1 MFFKTSDL
9 KNSAIFTR
17 KHLCWSLF
25 LIKLFWSSLLKWEI
39 FNRFC
44 YRTPVRCFW
53 PDHDI
58 LWMINELIAFSSC
71 AMSFSSCA
79 HHVLCGSHHVLICA
93 HHVLG
98 RVSLITNMVLWIS
111 RYKIENH
118 KQKFLL
124 IIFFY
129 FCLWNCVIR
138 KQYYRIPIDF
148 PPVIPFL
155 SLVFFAFCLDFFEI
169 KDIYWYTFCYVDRWV
184 KKKKKKKKKIHP
196 GNFRKQEFFFV
207 WPHRW
212 YKIKVILESFKNFMR

>member
-1 MFFKTSDL
+1 MAAFDL
-9 KNSAIFTR
+9 TMIYFEW
-17 KHLCWSLF
+17 LMSL
-25 LIKLFWSSLLKWEI
+25 SL
-39 FNRFC
+39 
-44 YRTPVRCFW
+44 
-53 PDHDI
+53 
-58 LWMINELIAFSSC
+58 S
-71 AMSFSSCA
+71 
-79 HHVLCGSHHVLICA
+79 HHVLCRSYHVLIMCYVVLITFSSCA

-98 RVSLITNMVLWIS
+98 RVSLITNMLLWIS

-169 KDIYWYTFCYVDRWV
+169 KDIYWYTFLCGQVSE
-184 KKKKKKKKKIHP
+184 KKKKKKKKKKNSP
-196 GNFRKQEFFFV
+196 G
-207 WPHRW
+207 
-212 YKIKVILESFKNFMR
+212 